1 MEKSNV
7 GYYLGMTGN
16 RFSTLLERQY
26 IVPTLG
32 SPPDE
37 TTSSWQDGEY
47 VVNFRIGEL
56 CRVWIDNKWI
66 FYRLQNI
73 SDSKYDWAE
82 ANTCGVIY
90 LSYEEYDALRKQG
103 MLSQSTIY
111 MIMENGEL
119 IELRI
124 GELLIGVKESA
135 SNGFPYY
142 FPIVF

>member
-7 GYYLGMTGN
+7 GYYLGMTGD
-16 RFSTLLERQY
+16 RFRTLLERQY
-26 IVPTLG
+26 IVPTLE

-37 TTSSWQDGEY
+37 NTHTWQDGEY
-47 VVNFRIGEL
+47 VVDFRIGEL
-56 CRVWIDNKWI
+56 CRVRVDNKWV

-73 SDSKYDWAE
+73 SSSVYDWEE
-82 ANTCGVIY
+82 ANTCGVMY
-90 LSYEEYDALRKQG
+90 LSYEEYVFLREHNL
-103 MLSQSTIY
+103 LSQSTIY
-111 MIMENGEL
+111 MIMDNEEL

-124 GELLIGVKESA
+124 GEILIGVKESA